1 MNAYTANRLRKT
13 ALKMRNGLTGARVT
27 IRWIS
32 EDSGDY
38 DEYRD
43 EYDESGAE
51 TFIEIKDVPAL
62 IYEMTGGAIA
72 VGNWGNAQVGDLIV
86 AVDPSYDLEDM
97 RRPRIIY
104 NDMEYMI
111 IPNTTIPMT
120 RISGIVADQSLSRV
134 YHCRWMGQKPG
145 TE

>member
-1 MNAYTANRLRKT
+1 MNAHGVSHLRKT
-13 ALKMRNGLTGARVT
+13 ALRMRTGYTGARVT

-43 EYDESGAE
+43 EYDETGAE
-51 TFIEIKDVPAL
+51 SFFEMKDVPAL
-62 IYEMTGGAIA
+62 IYEISGGAIA

-86 AVDPSYDLEDM
+86 AIDPSNDLSEM
-97 RRPRIIY
+97 RRSRIVY
-104 NDMEYMI
+104 NDMEYMVV
-111 IPNTTIPMT
+111 PNSTIPMT
-120 RISGIVADQSLSRV
+120 RISGIVADKSLSRV

>member
-1 MNAYTANRLRKT
+1 MNAHTAHHFRKT
-13 ALKMRNGLTGARVT
+13 ALKMRESFTGARVT
-27 IRWIS
+27 IRWII
-32 EDSGDY
+32 EDSGAY

-51 TFIEIKDVPAL
+51 TFFEMKDVAVL
-62 IYEMTGGAIA
+62 IYEITGG
-72 VGNWGNAQVGDLIV
+72 VLSYGNWGNAQVGDLIV
-86 AVDPSYDLEDM
+86 ALDPSIDLGDM
-97 RRPRIIY
+97 RRPRIVY

-111 IPNTTIPMT
+111 VPNTTIPMT
-120 RISGIVADQSLSRV
+120 RISGIVGDKSLSRV

>member
-1 MNAYTANRLRKT
+1 MNSYTANRLRKT
-13 ALKMRNGLTGARVT
+13 ALKMRQGLTGARIT
-27 IRWIS
+27 LRWIS
-32 EDSGDY
+32 EDSGEY

-51 TFIEIKDVPAL
+51 TFVEIRDVPSL

-86 AVDPSYDLEDM
+86 AIDPSLDLSDM
-97 RRPRIIY
+97 RRPRVVY
-104 NDMEYMI
+104 NGMEYMI
-111 IPNTTIPMT
+111 VPNTTIPTT
-120 RISGIVADQSLSRV
+120 RISGIVADKSLSRV

-145 TE
+145 TA